1 MKIRKLSIAVLFLT
15 SSATIFYGQVVEN
28 DTVKK
33 EKNIEGVV
41 IQGTNNKKTETAILG
56 EQKKAIIQKQAMG
69 AEEISRK
76 GISNV
81 EQGLTKITG
90 ITTVEGKG
98 LFVRGLEERYNTLL
112 INGLGSPSNNPFQK
126 IIALKQFPTDVVGK
140 LNIYKTFNSSL
151 YADFAGATFDIETA
165 VFEKPFTKI
174 EFGIGVNTQNTF
186 RNFKV
191 SENAYTMKGY
201 IGKNS
206 DDRQMPEQVRNY
218 SPSGYTFNMNESI
231 NSFKDNWNVENMKS
245 LPNTSL
251 GFTTAQ
257 RTKLGSTNLDF
268 LLSLNQ
274 GSKFEY
280 REGQKNQF
288 INLGDIALNN
298 DLKRKQ
304 YEYELESSVL
314 LNLGLRNKGTN
325 VNFNAI
331 FLQNSS
337 NLIED
342 YFGYKNGQTQY
353 LNTGFFRT
361 NQQDISKFLDLQL
374 LASQKI
380 GERHLFKAGA
390 SYVINNYQ
398 QPDRKIME
406 GSLADTQGNIL
417 PDNKLSITYGGNNL
431 IRQYLDVKSKFYG
444 SAFAE
449 YSLFLGDK
457 GERKDFPWQV
467 TLGYNGFADLRDNS
481 YRFIF
486 SSRNNNQTYVID
498 RDKPQMN
505 FNQEISNGA
514 FNFQESSYDPKY
526 RSYLYQFVNAGYTTV
541 NFKPNDKWDIL
552 VGGRVEN
559 NINISRY
566 WDLIENP
573 DAKVNNTRNQ
583 YYILPSLSMKYAVN
597 SKSNIRFAASKTIT
611 RPILI
616 EYMPIEY
623 VNPDN
628 ETLVGNKNLTNSE
641 NYNIDLKYEI
651 FPTNKELLAVNLFAK
666 HIENAIERSFVASGN
681 SNGQTITFF
690 NAKSAQIAGIELEAI
705 LGLNRISENLERWS
719 VGFNS
724 TFMYSDVK
732 RSEAQQ
738 KQESAEQKAM
748 KRQLQ
753 GAAPWVVNADIK
765 YEYKNRQN
773 LPISASLVYNVSGSK
788 IFGVG
793 TTGID
798 NIYERPFHQLDFVY
812 NNQLTKNWN
821 VKFGVQN
828 ILNNMYKLELGDKST
843 SPVTA
848 RTYTHTDFKRGTTFN
863 MTVGYTF

>member
-1 MKIRKLSIAVLFLT
+1 MKIRKLSTAVLFLT
-15 SSATIFYGQVVEN
+15 SSATIFYGQVVEQ

-33 EKNIEGVV
+33 EKNIEGVI
-41 IQGTNNKKTETAILG
+41 IQGTTNKKTETAILG

-191 SENAYTMKGY
+191 SEGAYTMKGY
-201 IGKNS
+201 IGRNS
-206 DDRQMPEQVRNY
+206 EDRQMPDQVKDY
-218 SPSGYTFNMNESI
+218 SPSGYTFTIDESI
-231 NSFKDNWNVENMKS
+231 HSFKDNWNVENIKS

-257 RTKLGSTNLDF
+257 RAKWGSTNLDF

-280 REGQKNQF
+280 REGEKNQF

-325 VNFNAI
+325 VNLNAI

-353 LNTGFFRT
+353 ANTGFFRT

-390 SYVINNYQ
+390 SYVINNFQ

-406 GSLADTQGNIL
+406 GSLADQNGNIL
-417 PDNKLSITYGGNNL
+417 PDDKLSITYGGNNL

-449 YSLFLGDK
+449 YSIFLGEK
-457 GERKDFPWQV
+457 GERRDFPWQV
-467 TLGYNGFADLRDNS
+467 TVGYNGFADLRDNS

-498 RDKPQMN
+498 RDKPQVY
-505 FNQEISNGA
+505 FDEEIRSGA

-526 RSYLYQFVNAGYTTV
+526 RSYLYQFVNAGYGTV

-559 NINISRY
+559 NINLSRY
-566 WDLIENP
+566 WNLIENP
-573 DAKVNNTRNQ
+573 DSKINNIRDQ

-597 SKSNIRFAASKTIT
+597 TKSNIRLAASKTIT

-628 ETLVGNKNLTNSE
+628 ETLVGNSDLQNSE

-651 FPTNKELLAVNLFAK
+651 FPTNKELFAVNLFAK

-690 NAKSAQIAGIELEAI
+690 NAKSAQLAGIELEAI
-705 LGLNRISENLERWS
+705 IGLNRITENLEKWS

-732 RSEAQQ
+732 RSEEQQ
-738 KQESAEQKAM
+738 KQESAEQQTK

-753 GAAPWVVNADIK
+753 GAAPWVVNADLK

-773 LPISASLVYNVSGSK
+773 LPSSASLVYNVSGSK

-821 VKFGVQN
+821 VKLGVQN
-828 ILNNMYKLELGDKST
+828 ILNSTYKLELGDEST

-848 RTYTHTDFKRGTTFN
+848 RTYTHTDFRRGTTFN

>member
-231 NSFKDNWNVENMKS
+231 NSFKDNWNVENIKS

-406 GSLADTQGNIL
+406 G
-417 PDNKLSITYGGNNL
+417 
-431 IRQYLDVKSKFYG
+431 R
-444 SAFAE
+444 
-449 YSLFLGDK
+449 
-457 GERKDFPWQV
+457 
-467 TLGYNGFADLRDNS
+467 
-481 YRFIF
+481 
-486 SSRNNNQTYVID
+486 
-498 RDKPQMN
+498 
-505 FNQEISNGA
+505 
-514 FNFQESSYDPKY
+514 
-526 RSYLYQFVNAGYTTV
+526 
-541 NFKPNDKWDIL
+541 
-552 VGGRVEN
+552 
-559 NINISRY
+559 
-566 WDLIENP
+566 
-573 DAKVNNTRNQ
+573 
-583 YYILPSLSMKYAVN
+583 
-597 SKSNIRFAASKTIT
+597 
-611 RPILI
+611 
-616 EYMPIEY
+616 
-623 VNPDN
+623 
-628 ETLVGNKNLTNSE
+628 
-641 NYNIDLKYEI
+641 
-651 FPTNKELLAVNLFAK
+651 
-666 HIENAIERSFVASGN
+666 
-681 SNGQTITFF
+681 
-690 NAKSAQIAGIELEAI
+690 
-705 LGLNRISENLERWS
+705 
-719 VGFNS
+719 
-724 TFMYSDVK
+724 
-732 RSEAQQ
+732 
-738 KQESAEQKAM
+738 
-748 KRQLQ
+748 
-753 GAAPWVVNADIK
+753 
-765 YEYKNRQN
+765 
-773 LPISASLVYNVSGSK
+773 
-788 IFGVG
+788 
-793 TTGID
+793 
-798 NIYERPFHQLDFVY
+798 
-812 NNQLTKNWN
+812 
-821 VKFGVQN
+821 
-828 ILNNMYKLELGDKST
+828 
-843 SPVTA
+843 
-848 RTYTHTDFKRGTTFN
+848 
-863 MTVGYTF
+863 